1 MTEAQW
7 AACKNP
13 DQLLDYHRMKKD
25 PRRLRLLAAG
35 CVRLL
40 VTPNTSALA
49 EEILDVV
56 ERYADGAATRT
67 EFLAARKSIRTAL
80 KDKTK
85 EPAVLAMKCLGDD
98 AMEGM
103 TVTLVHARRR
113 NGAAQCGLIRCVCG
127 NPYRPEAFEPAWL
140 TSTVVA
146 LAQGIYDGRAFDRLP
161 ILADALQDAGCV
173 DARVL
178 DHCRGQ
184 EPHARGCW
192 VVDGLRR
199 RG

>member
-1 MTEAQW
+1 MTEAKW

-40 VTPNTSALA
+40 VTPNTPALA

-56 ERYADGAATRT
+56 ERYADGAATRA
-67 EFLAARKSIRTAL
+67 EFLAARKAIRTAL
-80 KDKTK
+80 KDKTQ

-103 TVTLVHARRR
+103 TVTVVHARRR

-127 NPYRPEAFEPAWL
+127 NPYRPAAFDPAWL

-161 ILADALQDAGCV
+161 ILADALQDAGCE

-178 DHCRGQ
+178 GHCRGQ

-192 VVDGLRR
+192 VVDGLLR

>member
-1 MTEAQW
+1 
-7 AACKNP
+7 
-13 DQLLDYHRMKKD
+13 
-25 PRRLRLLAAG
+25 
-35 CVRLL
+35 
-40 VTPNTSALA
+40 
-49 EEILDVV
+49 
-56 ERYADGAATRT
+56 
-67 EFLAARKSIRTAL
+67 
-80 KDKTK
+80 
-85 EPAVLAMKCLGDD
+85 MKCLGDD

-184 EPHARGCW
+184 EPHARGAGWSMGCGGEVSRPGSSPAGW
-192 VVDGLRR
+192 RR
-199 RG
+199 AAEFG

>member
-1 MTEAQW
+1 MNEAKW

-13 DQLLDYHRMKKD
+13 DQLLDYHRMKSE
-25 PRRLRLLAAG
+25 PRRLRLLAVG

-40 VTPNTSALA
+40 VTPNTPALA

-56 ERYADGAATRT
+56 ERYADGAATRA
-67 EFLAARKSIRTAL
+67 EFLAARKAIRTAL
-80 KDKTK
+80 KEKTR
-85 EPAVLAMKCLGDD
+85 EPAILAMKCLGDD

-103 TVTLVHARRR
+103 TVTVVHARRR

-127 NPYRPEAFEPAWL
+127 NPYRHEAFDTTWF

-146 LAQGIYDGRAFDRLP
+146 LAKGIYDDRAFDRLP
-161 ILADALQDAGCV
+161 LLADALEDAGCE

-178 DHCRGQ
+178 DHCRGL

-192 VVDGLRR
+192 VVDGLLRR
-199 RG
+199 V